1 MFINE
6 KKNKSC
12 FSDAWRRRRV
22 GHKLRDRRADPN
34 QMESELGTG
43 LDIDLESKP
52 GTKFEDHKNGEVD

>member
-1 MFINE
+1 M
-6 KKNKSC
+6 
-12 FSDAWRRRRV
+12 

-52 GTKFEDHKNGEVD
+52 GTKFQDHKNGEVD